1 MAAFSRVACVVCK
14 RSQGLSVHLR
24 SVALNAGH
32 RGICKRNKKASC
44 MSHMYVK
51 EDTTKLLLGVPFA
64 GVEILGR
71 GQNLLLSAFDS
82 LSCGFFSVSL
92 LSF

>member
-1 MAAFSRVACVVCK
+1 
-14 RSQGLSVHLR
+14 
-24 SVALNAGH
+24 
-32 RGICKRNKKASC
+32 

-64 GVEILGR
+64 GAEILGR

-82 LSCGFFSVSL
+82 LSCGFFGVSL